1 MSTEFN
7 KYLIYV
13 SLLLFRIVVNLVN
26 YVKTYVVVKNNFISG
41 SDFKKGEAIQTNFQ
55 PCCGIITDGDNK

>member
-26 YVKTYVVVKNNFISG
+26 DVKTYVVVKNNFISG
-41 SDFKKGEAIQTNFQ
+41 SDFKRGKQFKPIFNHAAV
-55 PCCGIITDGDNK
+55 